1 VCVAGGGV
9 GHDPEALGRLVAR
22 DEVEIAVGL
31 PGDGFEAEV
40 FFSDLGHEYIRI
52 NAEYTT

>member
-1 VCVAGGGV
+1 VP
-9 GHDPEALGRLVAR
+9 HDESELAKRVSGA
-22 DEVEIAVGL
+22 EVEYTVGL

-40 FFSDLGHEYIRI
+40 FFSDLGNEYIRI